1 MQKYVDWV
9 FDTSGNAL
17 SGATVT
23 VKNASDK
30 STATIYSDDGVTGAS
45 NPLTS
50 AADGVYS
57 FFAANGLYDVVI
69 SKSGYSFETTER
81 QSLTLYDPLDGLA
94 TGTGTLGSVYFAGTG
109 GAITQDNANFFW
121 DNTNK
126 RLGIGTASPGSG
138 FILDVSGASRTWQRI
153 VSTAA
158 GSLVSFRLANTANAL
173 YWDINLQTN
182 GDLTFNPSSGALN
195 YSIACNQVSIT
206 GTIPGFSAGD
216 KY

>member
-17 SGATVT
+17 SGATIT

-45 NPLTS
+45 NPITS
-50 AADGVYS
+50 AADCFYS

-126 RLGIGTASPGSG
+126 RLGIGTTAPARALEIVKNGAIRFRNAPTDG
-138 FILDVSGASRTWQRI
+138 F
-153 VSTAA
+153 
-158 GSLVSFRLANTANAL
+158 
-173 YWDINLQTN
+173 DIIQTN
-182 GDLTFNPSSGALN
+182 TNVWSFQGL
-195 YSIACNQVSIT
+195 
-206 GTIPGFSAGD
+206 AGVINVLQLD
-216 KY
+216 A